1 MGASLGL
8 FIVAV
13 IVLVLMLFNGDK
25 REHIRK
31 EPGWYFDHV
40 DSYDSGVDVYVNS
53 ISGEKLRVG
62 NHL

>member
-25 REHIRK
+25 RERIRK

-53 ISGEKLRVG
+53 ISSEKLRVR
-62 NHL
+62 NDL